1 MKRISLNG
9 QWRGECVGEFFFPAQ
24 VPGCTITDLIE
35 NKYLPKD
42 LLVGKNAE
50 AVQKYEKSDWLYT
63 KTFYVEQ
70 LFENMQLRFERID
83 TYADIYVNGQF
94 LASTENGNICHV
106 FDISKIVHQGD
117 NTLELRLYSPITRV
131 EGLPLRYANF
141 TAERL
146 NTRRKQCTYG
156 WDWVARFVCCGIGE
170 TELICWE
177 DKESI
182 VKNTYIF
189 TESVRNQEAFVK
201 IETAFEKSVNGVITF
216 EVVAES
222 GDCVY
227 QENVCVNGAECELRA
242 YIENAQL
249 WYPVGYGKQPLYTL
263 RIKEANVVLYEEKFG
278 IRTVEILEI
287 VDKKDS
293 ENYKKCLQIKN
304 SEYDFNEEYS
314 CFILVVNGIK
324 IMCKGANWVPCQ
336 PYDMQGREEKITQI
350 LQLSA
355 EMGLNM
361 IRVWGGGAFEC
372 KHFYEECSRLGILV
386 TQDFLM
392 ACGEYPEKEEWF
404 LNHLQHE
411 AEYACYLMRNQPC
424 LVWYSGDN
432 ENAVDGSFDDEDY
445 RGKTAY
451 EKGLKPVVNRL
462 DRMRKIFPSSPYGGK
477 KFASNTVGT
486 THNTQFL
493 SALFAYIESGK
504 TLNDYKEELK
514 KYRARFIAEEPIYGA
529 TSLSS
534 LRRFMSDEEIFS
546 QDMDMWLF
554 HSKGNPALSQ
564 ELMVYMIHFA
574 ERVLGEFKTP
584 QDRYF
589 KFQYFMYE
597 WLRVIMEQTRRE
609 KWFCSGV
616 VFWMLNDC
624 WTAASGWAL
633 IDYFNKPKLGYYSF
647 KRCAKSIVGSIDF
660 ENGKYTLYISNDSL
674 TDCQVDVTL
683 YKVKNGLQQKVNSFA
698 LNAPANE
705 CVAQSL
711 NISLQPDEVLIA
723 ELESPVN
730 DCRAFYKHEDLNLQK
745 VENSVEY
752 SVENGQVVLVAK
764 AYVHAVVLEGEAIFE
779 DNGFSMLA
787 GEKKIVP
794 YRYLQDALNQGINVE
809 TYTLSIMKTK

>member
-9 QWRGECVGEFFFPAQ
+9 QWQGECVGEFVFPAQ

-42 LLVGKNAE
+42 LLVDKNAD
-50 AVQKYEKSDWLYT
+50 AVQKYEKSDWIYT
-63 KTFYVEQ
+63 KTFHIEQ

-146 NTRRKQCTYG
+146 NTRRVQCTYG
-156 WDWVARFVCCGIGE
+156 WDWVARFISCGIGE
-170 TELICWE
+170 TEIVCWMSE
-177 DKESI
+177 ERI
-182 VKNTYIF
+182 VKHTYIF
-189 TESVRNQEAFVK
+189 TEGVHNGAASVK
-201 IETAFEKSVNGVITF
+201 IETAFEKPVNSVITF
-216 EVVAES
+216 EVADEN
-222 GDCVY
+222 GECVY
-227 QENVCVNGAECELRA
+227 QEDVSVSGAEYELRA
-242 YIENAQL
+242 YIKNAQL
-249 WYPVGYGKQPLYTL
+249 WYPIGYGKHPLYTL
-263 RIKEANVVLYEEKFG
+263 RIKETDAILHEEKFG

-287 VDKKDS
+287 IDDKGS
-293 ENYKKCLQIKN
+293 ENYQKCLQIKN
-304 SEYDFNEEYS
+304 LDYDLNEEFS
-314 CFILVVNGIK
+314 CFILVVNGMK

-336 PYDMQGREEKITQI
+336 PYDMQGKEEKITQI
-350 LQLSA
+350 LQLSV

-392 ACGEYPEKEEWF
+392 ACGEYPEKEKWF
-404 LNHLQHE
+404 LSHLQKE

-432 ENAVDGSFDDEDY
+432 ENAVDGSFEDEDY

-451 EKGLKPVVNRL
+451 EKGLKSVVERL
-462 DRMRKIFPSSPYGGK
+462 DRTRKLFPSSPYGGK

-493 SALFAYIESGK
+493 SALFTYIESGNA
-504 TLNDYKEELK
+504 LRDYKEELK
-514 KYRARFIAEEPIYGA
+514 KYRARFIAEEPIFGA

-534 LRRFMSDEEIFS
+534 LRRFMKEDEIFA

-554 HSKGNPALSQ
+554 HTKGNPALPQ
-564 ELMVYMIHFA
+564 ELMLYMIHFA

-584 QDRYF
+584 QDRFF

-597 WLRVIMEQTRRE
+597 WVRVVMEQTRRE
-609 KWFCSGV
+609 KWFCSGIL
-616 VFWMLNDC
+616 FWMLNDC
-624 WTAASGWAL
+624 WTAASSWAL

-647 KRCAKSIVGSIDF
+647 KRCAKNIVGSLDF
-660 ENGKYTLYISNDSL
+660 EDGKYTLYISNDGL

-683 YKVKNGLQQKVNSFA
+683 YKLKSGLQQNVDSFA
-698 LNAPANE
+698 LYSPANE
-705 CVAQSL
+705 CVTQRL
-711 NISLQPDEVLIA
+711 NVSLQADEVMIV
-723 ELESPVN
+723 ELKSPIN
-730 DCRAFYKHEDLNLQK
+730 DCRAFYKHGDLNLQK
-745 VENSVEY
+745 IENAVEHSA
-752 SVENGQVVLVAK
+752 ENGQVILFAK
-764 AYVHAVVLEGEAIFE
+764 TYVHAVVLEGEAIFE
-779 DNGFSMLA
+779 ENGFSMLA
-787 GEKKIVP
+787 GEKKVVS
-794 YRYLQDALNQGINVE
+794 YRYIQDTSDKGIDVE
-809 TYTLSIMKTK
+809 TYTLSMIEK